1 MSYYF
6 NSVYPTILYDPTG
19 NGQPKKIQD
28 IFIRVIAR
36 KSVTERNVL
45 FQKYTVKDEETP
57 ESISNRLYG
66 NVKYYWVILLT
77 NKIYDRYYDWPMT
90 ERILKKYISDK
101 YDNPNAVHHYEIS
114 QSSGDTN
121 TKITVELADEPT
133 AYGVSNYEY
142 EVELN
147 DARKEIRILE
157 PVYFSQFANEYL
169 DLIKETAL

>member
-1 MSYYF
+1 
-6 NSVYPTILYDPTG
+6 
-19 NGQPKKIQD
+19 
-28 IFIRVIAR
+28 
-36 KSVTERNVL
+36 
-45 FQKYTVKDEETP
+45 
-57 ESISNRLYG
+57 
-66 NVKYYWVILLT
+66 
-77 NKIYDRYYDWPMT
+77 MT

-101 YDNPNAVHHYEIS
+101 YDNPNAVHHYKIS
-114 QSSGDTN
+114 QSSWDTN

-169 DLIKETAL
+169 DLIKETALWIF